1 MIPYSRQDI
10 TAEDISAVTRV
21 LKSDFLTQGPKV
33 PAFEE
38 KLKEFFSVKHA
49 IACSSGT
56 AALHLT
62 YASLGVNPQTTGI
75 VPAITFAATANAFRY
90 LGAEVEFCDVD
101 HQTGLICPISL
112 EAIFQNMQPKQGRC
126 PVLISPVSFAGAT
139 APLDSLAKI
148 SSRLGYQ
155 IVEDASHSPG
165 SFSAEGKV
173 DIASASC
180 VYTKAACLS
189 FHPVKHICCGE
200 GGAVLTN
207 DDNVFNLSKKLR
219 SHGIE
224 RPFDDSHMTPWFY
237 QQTDLGWNYRMTD
250 LQAALGMSQLE
261 RLNVQLNARR
271 RLAST
276 YSQAFSEPPFR
287 DFLDCPPLPPG
298 HSWHLYIIR
307 FKQDGV
313 RDRAHKFLKD
323 NGIMT
328 QVHYIPVY
336 RHPYYRNRYGD
347 MRLPGAEKFYNSCLS
362 IPMYPTLS
370 TDEQDEV
377 IEKIGIFCE
386 SL

>member
-10 TAEDISAVTRV
+10 TDEDIRAVTRV
-21 LKSDFLTQGPKV
+21 LKSDFLTQGPIV

-38 KLKEFFSVKHA
+38 ALKQFFSVKHA
-49 IACSSGT
+49 IVCSSGT
-56 AALHLT
+56 AALHLS
-62 YASLGVNPQTTGI
+62 YASLGVNSQTVGI

-90 LGAEVEFCDVD
+90 LGAEVKFCDVD
-101 HQTGLICPISL
+101 HETGLICPISL
-112 EAIFQNMQPKQGRC
+112 EAILHEIKPKPGRC

-139 APLDSLAKI
+139 APLCSVEKM
-148 SSRLGYQ
+148 SSKFGFQ
-155 IVEDASHSPG
+155 VVEDASHSPG
-165 SFSAEGKV
+165 SFNDTGK
-173 DIASASC
+173 DHYKSASC
-180 VYTKAACLS
+180 IYTDAACLS

-207 DDNVFNLSKKLR
+207 DDKVFNLSKKLR

-224 RPFDDSHMTPWFY
+224 RPHGESHPTPWLY

-261 RLNVQLNARR
+261 RLNLQLNARR
-271 RLAST
+271 RLASI
-276 YSQAFSEPPFR
+276 YSQAFSVPPFR
-287 DFLDCPPLPPG
+287 DFIDCPPLPPG

-336 RHPYYRNRYGD
+336 RHPYYRDRYGV
-347 MRLPGAEKFYNSCLS
+347 MRLPEAEKFYQSCLS
-362 IPMYPTLS
+362 IPMFPTLS
-370 TDEQDEV
+370 VEEQSEV
-377 IEKIGIFCE
+377 IEKIKIFCE
-386 SL
+386 RL